1 MREANLGL
9 NRAEDTAYA
18 NTQNS
23 IAELRRAMTGSAA
36 NGGSTGAAAATA
48 LQAMLGLGQQ
58 NSALVTEGLQNI
70 QGIAGERAAALRQNA
85 VDAISQSNSAKTSQA
100 TSATEK
106 YNADTTRS
114 AEALAALSALAGTQA
129 TNEANERMNTA
140 TNASN
145 EKIANTTQKQ
155 DITYGGS
162 YTVRNKK

>member
-23 IAELRRAMTGSAA
+23 IAELRKNMTGSAA
-36 NGGSTGAAAATA
+36 RGGNTGAAAATA

-58 NSALVTEGLQNI
+58 NSAMVTEGLQNI
-70 QGIAGERAAALRQNA
+70 QGIAGERAAALAQNA
-85 VDAISQSNSAKTSQA
+85 VDAISQANAAKGQQA
-100 TSATEK
+100 TAANEK

-114 AEALAALSALAGTQA
+114 AEAIATLGSLAGT
-129 TNEANERMNTA
+129 RL

-145 EKIANTTQKQ
+145 ERMNKDTNATNKTIAGMTQKQ
-155 DITYGGS
+155 EIK
-162 YTVRNKK
+162 YT